1 MKLYSDEF
9 FFDPSDLNKFLQ
21 NRTEQNRTE
30 QNRTEQNRTEQNR
43 TEQNRTEQNRTEQN
57 RTEQN
62 FLILIVPPCHCH
74 QNLQGIKQS

>member
-9 FFDPSDLNKFLQ
+9 FFDPSDLNKFL
-21 NRTEQNRTE
+21 
-30 QNRTEQNRTEQNR
+30 QNR

>member
-9 FFDPSDLNKFLQ
+9 FFDPSDLNKFL
-21 NRTEQNRTE
+21 
-30 QNRTEQNRTEQNR
+30 
-43 TEQNRTEQNRTEQN
+43 QNRTEQNRTEQN

>member
-30 QNRTEQNRTEQNR
+30 QNRTEQNRTEQ
-43 TEQNRTEQNRTEQN
+43 QQK
-57 RTEQN
+57 
-62 FLILIVPPCHCH
+62 FLKKI
-74 QNLQGIKQS
+74 